1 MTLTERAKK
10 AGIAIRRS
18 KTMLFAV
25 SLAVLGVLE
34 QSRGALEPVLKEH
47 AGLVFVGIAAAIAVL
62 RALTTTS
69 LLEKAGSQD
78 DPQ

>member
-10 AGIAIRRS
+10 VGVAVRRS

-47 AGLVFVGIAAAIAVL
+47 AGLVFVGIAVAIAVL
-62 RALTTTS
+62 RVLTTTS
-69 LLEKAGSQD
+69 LLEKVDSPD
-78 DPQ
+78 SPP